1 MHYIFVYVKQ
11 KERIGLWGGGVIG
24 THLIERFK
32 KRGDQVYW
40 GDFADYLRIYIYDS

>member
-1 MHYIFVYVKQ
+1 MNSKKKNIVVA
-11 KERIGLWGGGVIG
+11 GAGGFIG

-32 KRGDQVYW
+32 KRGDQAYW